1 MSAIAQ
7 SGVCGEARSHASFIA
22 FDWLDGMDSAAARAA
37 LAQIPDLASNLAASY
52 PDAGLLSTVAI
63 GAKAWDRVYSEKPS
77 QLVGFPQFAE
87 TVIELPVSEIGGL
100 LHIRSERRDLNF
112 ELANQI
118 AALLAPLVQWGEQ
131 IDGFRYLDSRD
142 LTGFVDGT
150 ENPQGEERA
159 QVALVADGDD
169 PVFAGGSFLHVQRWV
184 HNMSK
189 WRETPIDEQ
198 ERVIGRSKVEDLE
211 MDDEHKLPT
220 AHIARVV
227 IEEEGAELEVLRHS
241 MPYGRIDE
249 MGLFF
254 AAYARSPRP
263 FTLML
268 QNMFQ
273 TDVDGGYDFLLKYSR
288 PVNGAALFAPSIDFL
303 TRMAA
308 S

>member
-7 SGVCGEARSHASFIA
+7 SGVCGDARSHASFIA
-22 FDWLDGMDSAAARAA
+22 FDWLDGMDGAAARRA
-37 LAQIPDLASNLAASY
+37 LAQIPVLASNLATSY
-52 PDAGLLSTVAI
+52 PDAGLLCVVAI
-63 GAKAWDRVYSEKPS
+63 GAKAWDQVYQAKPS
-77 QLVGFPQFAE
+77 QLLGFPQFAK
-87 TVIELPVSEIGGL
+87 TVIELPVREIGGL

-118 AALLAPLVQWGEQ
+118 AILMAPLVRWGEQ

-159 QVALVADGDD
+159 EVALVAERDD
-169 PVFAGGSFLHVQRWV
+169 PAFASGSFLHIQRWV
-184 HNMSK
+184 HNMPK
-189 WRETPIDEQ
+189 WRDTAVAEQ
-198 ERVIGRSKVEDLE
+198 ERVIGRSKVDDLE
-211 MDDEHKLPT
+211 MADEHKPPT

-241 MPYGRIDE
+241 MPYGRIGE

-254 AAYARSPRP
+254 AAYASSPRP

-273 TDVDGGYDFLLKYSR
+273 ADVDGNYDFLLKYSR

-303 TRMAA
+303 TRMAIR
-308 S
+308 